1 MRKFSEN
8 NILQKGSMMVEAL
21 AMLGLITMVTPVLYK
36 KAAERTTELQDINVA
51 TQLRM
56 VSKAVDSYLAD
67 NYVTISEDHAGGADE
82 YFELSD
88 AEKAELENY
97 MPHGFKYDQ
106 SRLFD
111 EFKVGIRKQVVT
123 DINDKDH
130 YIYTAAVAAPFKNEF
145 SRVRMSKIASMVG
158 AGGGVYDNGTLNGV
172 QGTWQADAAD
182 YGFTA
187 NDFKNGGLAVISDE
201 AISSVKGDVSSADV
215 LYRVDTGDLD
225 KNTMQT
231 TLYMGGNDV
240 EEVAK
245 LIAQSDKITIGN
257 DENDGGLLVNG
268 ATELASTLNVTG
280 AATLEDTLDV
290 TGATTLSST
299 LDVTGVTTLE
309 NALNVAGLS
318 TLKKGAD
325 VSDHLDVVGNMSQ
338 SGGDAKFNPKSR
350 FDVYVNAGG
359 AIASIRSD
367 DENITLTQGKGIDI
381 RAEKGSVGMYG
392 NSTEIAGLKDVVI
405 SGKGSGG
412 VTINAPDTQVL
423 LNTKLTDMAGDAR
436 VRGDLT
442 VDGTFT
448 ADQIHGITSISGGGT
463 DSKNA
468 NFYADANKVEIA
480 KNNFRVGSSDNYRI
494 LANAENVIMKV
505 GTKEGQTSGIS
516 ANWSSLRG
524 VAGNSYLSLVRGSA
538 GISTGGPDGTIPA
551 LNEPKFA
558 KNRFFLYNRNALISA
573 ENDIQLKSFNNGN
586 ITMEA
591 GNVRLDDN
599 GLALA
604 ENGETISSGPLSTP
618 NSENSVLP
626 SGAAFTI
633 SRNGVID
640 IRPPAEGED
649 GTTHGFI
656 RARRLV
662 SDQEYPGKVK
672 DATKFHGYK
681 NGESDAA
688 PGKPYDYFQ
697 VNPAYTSVMNDIKL
711 ASRGGARLSD
721 ILPDFINKGIYVV
734 DNTYT
739 EGSVVGD
746 AWPVPTSSPSG
757 FTFTGVS
764 DCSSTDCVASP
775 WLGFVPA
782 PQCPKNYARGITIT
796 PFRWR
801 MSEAYTVYNLPSV
814 GDGNAG
820 VDYKKIITG
829 ADFGKYFFRYTNP
842 QDAMFELSTAS
853 GDTHTHLPESGYP
866 MTFQTNTWLNTTMS
880 EYRDSGNKFWG
891 WHAIMGFVYRPL
903 DYGEVLKNIGQNISD
918 DEVAW
923 NIFPVY
929 AQEMAGVAS
938 VYCIFDRNPLGSGF
952 VWDEKY
958 VNDYDQLRNFRSGH
972 EKSSKL
978 QLNDPNLEY
987 DDAW

>member
-1 MRKFSEN
+1 MRKFGKN
-8 NILQKGSMMVEAL
+8 DMLQKGSMMVEAL

-67 NYVTISEDHAGGADE
+67 NYVTISEDHSGGSDE
-82 YFELSD
+82 YFELSE

-106 SRLFD
+106 SKLFD
-111 EFKVGIRKQVVT
+111 EFKIGIRKQVVT
-123 DINDKDH
+123 DVNDKEH
-130 YIYTAAVAAPFKNEF
+130 YIYTSAVAAPFRNEF

-172 QGTWQADAAD
+172 QGTWQADASD
-182 YGFTA
+182 YGFDA

-201 AISSVKGDVSSADV
+201 AISSVKGDVSSSDV
-215 LYRVDTGDLD
+215 LYRVDTGDMD

-231 TLYMGGNDV
+231 TLYMGGNDI
-240 EEVAK
+240 EEVTN
-245 LIAQSDKITIGN
+245 LIAQSEKITIGR
-257 DENDGGLLVNG
+257 DDSDGGLLVNG

-290 TGATTLSST
+290 TGATTLAST
-299 LDVTGVTTLE
+299 LDVTGATTL
-309 NALNVAGLS
+309 NDALTVGGLS

-359 AIASIRSD
+359 AIANIHSD

-381 RAEKGSVGMYG
+381 RAEKGLVGLIG
-392 NSTEIAGLKDVVI
+392 NDTEIVGVNGVTI
-405 SGKGSGG
+405 SGKGADG

-423 LNTKLTDMAGDAR
+423 LNTKLTDMVGDAR

-463 DSKNA
+463 DSENA

-480 KNNFRVGSSDNYRI
+480 KNNFTVGSKISVDGTKTTVKYDDGIRIDQTSSGILLNAYAGSMNVSHSGVYGKLSDNKFG
-494 LANAENVIMKV
+494 LD
-505 GTKEGQTSGIS
+505 
-516 ANWSSLRG
+516 SSKYYAKFG
-524 VAGNSYLSLVRGSA
+524 DQELSLGREG
-538 GISTGGPDGTIPA
+538 
-551 LNEPKFA
+551 
-558 KNRFFLYNRNALISA
+558 FLLDA
-573 ENDIQLKSFNNGN
+573 D
-586 ITMEA
+586 
-591 GNVRLDDN
+591 NVQLDDN

-618 NSENSVLP
+618 NSEKSVLP
-626 SGAAFTI
+626 AGGAVAI
-633 SRNGVID
+633 SRNGILDV
-640 IRPPAEGED
+640 RAPD
-649 GTTHGFI
+649 GTNDTGGFI

-662 SDQEYPGKVK
+662 SDQEYPGKT
-672 DATKFHGYK
+672 DQDFQGYR
-681 NGESDAA
+681 NSASDTA
-688 PGKPYDYFQ
+688 PSIPYDYFQ

-746 AWPVPTSSPSG
+746 AWPKPTPSSSG

-782 PQCPKNYARGITIT
+782 PQCPRNYARGITIT

-801 MSEAYTVYNLPSV
+801 MSEVYTVYNLPAPTST
-814 GDGNAG
+814 GYKNIIQGN
-820 VDYKKIITG
+820 
-829 ADFGKYFFRYTNP
+829 DFNKYFFRYTDP
-842 QDAMFELSTAS
+842 QDAMFDLSVAS
-853 GDTHTHLPESGYP
+853 GDSHTHVPESGYP

-880 EYRDSGNKFWG
+880 EYNSGSKFWG
-891 WHAIMGFVYRPL
+891 WHTIMGFVYRPT
-903 DYGEVLKNIGQNISD
+903 DYGQVLDDIGQNISS

-938 VYCIFDRNPLGSGF
+938 VYCIFDRNPLGGGF
-952 VWDEKY
+952 VWDDKY

-972 EKSSKL
+972 EKSSDL
-978 QLNDPNLEY
+978 QLNDPDLGY
-987 DDAW
+987 DDVW